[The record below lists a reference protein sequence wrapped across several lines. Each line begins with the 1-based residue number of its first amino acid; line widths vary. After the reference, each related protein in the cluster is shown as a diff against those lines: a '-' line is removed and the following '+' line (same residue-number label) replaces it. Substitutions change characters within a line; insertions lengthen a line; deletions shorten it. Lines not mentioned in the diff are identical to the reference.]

1 MNRKIYELYDKYKEE
16 EKNNPN
22 EYYFDNPQNIFY
34 KNYEYDTYKIEV
46 VSLKSDIDVEKYL
59 SFIIIT
65 VENLVISH
73 LLKLEYNTISSTKI
87 YFDELCSLVENNN
100 LNDIIDYIYGN
111 IYGNNVGN
119 KNSD

>member
-46 VSLKSDIDVEKYL
+46 VSLKPDIDVEKYL

-65 VENLVISH
+65 VENLVISY

>member
-22 EYYFDNPQNIFY
+22 EYYFNNPQNIFY

>member
-22 EYYFDNPQNIFY
+22 EYYFNNPQNIFY

-46 VSLKSDIDVEKYL
+46 VSLKPDIDVEKYL

>member
-1 MNRKIYELYDKYKEE
+1 MNRKIYELYDKYKEK

-22 EYYFDNPQNIFY
+22 EYYFNNPQNIFY

-46 VSLKSDIDVEKYL
+46 VSLKPDIDVEKYL

>member
-22 EYYFDNPQNIFY
+22 EYYFNNPQNIFY
-34 KNYEYDTYKIEV
+34 KNYEYDMYKIEV
-46 VSLKSDIDVEKYL
+46 VSLKPDIDVEKYL

>member
-1 MNRKIYELYDKYKEE
+1 MNRKIYELYDKYKEK

-22 EYYFDNPQNIFY
+22 EYYFNNQQNIFY

-46 VSLKSDIDVEKYL
+46 VSLKPDIDVEKYL

>member
-22 EYYFDNPQNIFY
+22 EYYFNNPQNIFY
-34 KNYEYDTYKIEV
+34 KNHEYDTYKIEV
-46 VSLKSDIDVEKYL
+46 VSLKPDIDVEKYL